1 MQLSLADV
9 HKIKK
14 PNGKEYFYH
23 RKTQTRIIGQY
34 GTPEFIA
41 SYLEASKKEVPVSAD
56 GLFSSL
62 LLRYQQSAEYKEKAP
77 NTKRLYQVYI
87 GALRDRFGQ
96 VPLKQFE
103 ARGIRDEF
111 LQWRDELIVEG
122 RSATARNL
130 LKFSQTLLQWSEER
144 GILDVNRLRGVK
156 QLYRADRS
164 GETWDFQTIYRILS
178 VTPAR
183 VSNAI
188 LFGLWSGQRQGDL
201 IKAKWAD
208 IQNDALIVEQ
218 QKTGAIVG
226 LPLIGGFGAFLN
238 GLPRDS
244 ENILN
249 SSLGSEWEASSLR
262 QAWRTALGR
271 AELKELNK
279 TFHDLR
285 GTTATTLADM
295 GATEAQ
301 IAAVTGHAIGGQA
314 PTLKA
319 YLRKTHVQA
328 RAAMELLSGSWIGHL
343 QNGLQTI

>member
-9 HKIKK
+9 HKIQK
-14 PNGKEYFYH
+14 PNGKSYFYH
-23 RKTQTRIIGQY
+23 RKTKTRIIGEY
-34 GTPEFIA
+34 GTPEFLA

-62 LLRYQQSAEYKEKAP
+62 LLRYQQSAEYKEKAA
-77 NTKRLYQVYI
+77 NTKRQYQLYI
-87 GALRDRFGQ
+87 NALRERFGT
-96 VPLKQFE
+96 VPLKEFE
-103 ARGIRDEF
+103 ARGIKDEF
-111 LQWRDELIVEG
+111 LQWRDELIAEG

-144 GILDVNRLRGVK
+144 GILDVNRLRGVR
-156 QLYRADRS
+156 QLYRVDRS
-164 GETWDFQTIYRILS
+164 GQTWDFQAIRKILEIA
-178 VTPAR
+178 PAR
-183 VSNAI
+183 VCRAV

-201 IKAKWAD
+201 IKAKWTD

-218 QKTGAIVG
+218 GKTGAIVG
-226 LPLIGGFGAFLN
+226 LPIVGGFQSFLN
-238 GLPRDS
+238 ELPRDS
-244 ENILN
+244 EHILN
-249 SSLGSEWEASSLR
+249 SSLGGPWEASSLR
-262 QAWRTALGR
+262 QAWRTALGT
-271 AELKELNK
+271 AELKQANK

-328 RAAMELLSGSWIGHL
+328 RTAMELLSGSWIGHL
-343 QNGLQTI
+343 QNVS